1 MKKIRAREREKKKE
15 IVMRCKNNRQ
25 NPTRFTIENMIQRKE
40 KKIGFVLMKEKL
52 YIERKN
58 SNEM

>member
-1 MKKIRAREREKKKE
+1 
-15 IVMRCKNNRQ
+15 MRCKNNRQ